1 MSPPSVVQNN
11 AAAKTAVVPPFDL
24 AVLLL
29 LLGFAVMYLP
39 TYYTLSQS
47 AWGTDANGHGPM
59 ILGLCF
65 WLLWR
70 ERKGILAP
78 APAAPVAGAVF
89 LLLAL
94 ACAQAHAADGR
105 SHHLELTE
113 TGCSL
118 YDAIVPADALGN
130 RIETIHGLTAKG
142 KRSAF
147 STRCSHGARD
157 GRLWAASGGDAPM
170 RGSTMWRLT

>member
-70 ERKGILAP
+70 ERKEILAP

-94 ACAQAHAADGR
+94 ACYVVGR
-105 SHHLELTE
+105 SQALDTLEAFASFHGPDFYRLPRNTDRITLVRE
-113 TGCSL
+113 PWTL
-118 YDAIVPADALGN
+118 PAALGEGATALVPL
-130 RIETIHGLTAKG
+130 RAGTGLA
-142 KRSAF
+142 
-147 STRCSHGARD
+147 
-157 GRLWAASGGDAPM
+157 
-170 RGSTMWRLT
+170 WRLQA